1 MGPKKYRPR
10 SIVGQGQL
18 YQKSRILDLL
28 GSHNIF
34 FRTFTPN
41 VRITVHLDIHFSEF
55 FVVNDMNQDC
65 PGGQNITDESDCLS
79 AAPEFEFCRG
89 SAFSH
94 TNWRHGCFLHP
105 PSCKVYFNRNTHQ
118 GPDGKSY
125 AICKGSGGATT
136 TETGQI

>member
-41 VRITVHLDIHFSEF
+41 VRITVHLDIFCVFWGEKLK
-55 FVVNDMNQDC
+55 
-65 PGGQNITDESDCLS
+65 GGSD
-79 AAPEFEFCRG
+79 
-89 SAFSH
+89 
-94 TNWRHGCFLHP
+94 
-105 PSCKVYFNRNTHQ
+105 KVEILVACNLDNLQ
-118 GPDGKSY
+118 QKSP
-125 AICKGSGGATT
+125 K
-136 TETGQI
+136 